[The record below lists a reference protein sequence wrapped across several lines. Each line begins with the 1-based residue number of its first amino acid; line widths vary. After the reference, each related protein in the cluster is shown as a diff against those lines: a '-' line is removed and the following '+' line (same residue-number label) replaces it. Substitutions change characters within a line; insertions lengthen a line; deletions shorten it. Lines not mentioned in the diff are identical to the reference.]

1 MRSETVRRGGVCRA
15 PDALE
20 IVGREASNKLA
31 QGECRFLDV
40 DGLELHA
47 EVLARRHRIFLSHA
61 RVYAQAVRP

>member
-1 MRSETVRRGGVCRA
+1 MQHERSGRGSVADA
-15 PDALE
+15 PTASKV
-20 IVGREASNKLA
+20 VGREATVTLA